1 MCPFTQ
7 NSIWQI
13 VEAQARQG
21 KDTHSIFDIIGKE
34 IQAKIV
40 EHDRCLAFHDFPL
53 QSGRASVSFL
63 KMEGKKAFSSI
74 LVLSELCYRRKYN
87 SMSWLSPLPSLFQH
101 FPGFTGLGDLS
112 R

>member
-13 VEAQARQG
+13 VEAQAQQG

-74 LVLSELCYRRKYN
+74 SEDGFDPSTSGLWAQHASAAPLCCPLEGGLLV
-87 SMSWLSPLPSLFQH
+87 M
-101 FPGFTGLGDLS
+101 
-112 R
+112 

>member
-1 MCPFTQ
+1 TH
-7 NSIWQI
+7 IYI
-13 VEAQARQG
+13 YRAQQG

-74 LVLSELCYRRKYN
+74 LYNLLKEMSILYILVLYILTY
-87 SMSWLSPLPSLFQH
+87 LLV
-101 FPGFTGLGDLS
+101 
-112 R
+112 

>member
-74 LVLSELCYRRKYN
+74 LYNLLKEMSILYILVLYILTY
-87 SMSWLSPLPSLFQH
+87 LLV
-101 FPGFTGLGDLS
+101 
-112 R
+112 

>member
-13 VEAQARQG
+13 VEAQAQQG

-74 LVLSELCYRRKYN
+74 LYNLLKEMSILYILVLYILTY
-87 SMSWLSPLPSLFQH
+87 LLV
-101 FPGFTGLGDLS
+101 
-112 R
+112 